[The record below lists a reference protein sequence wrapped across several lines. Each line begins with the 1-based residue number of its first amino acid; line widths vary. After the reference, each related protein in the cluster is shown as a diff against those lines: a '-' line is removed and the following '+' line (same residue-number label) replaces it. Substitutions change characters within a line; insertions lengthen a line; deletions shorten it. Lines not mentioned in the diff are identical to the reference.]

1 MEETAREDYDSPWKE
16 IIERFFERFMAFYF
30 QRAHKLIAWDKDFEF
45 LDKELQKITREAEQG
60 RRTVDKLVRVHLK
73 KGGEMWVL
81 IHIEVQ
87 GQRDREFAKR
97 VFVCNCRIFDRYDL
111 PVASL
116 VILSDPHTGW
126 HPDEFG
132 YSVFGSEMKL
142 RFPVVKLLDFGKNE
156 SQLRRSDN
164 PFAIVT
170 LAHLKAIETRRSPNA
185 RMKAKLELIRL
196 LRERK
201 EMRRDVI
208 DLLRFI
214 DWELILPQN
223 MELELRE
230 TLEKEDKEMGKPYVS
245 SWERMAMKQG
255 HIMGTV
261 ETLRANITEILE
273 IRFGS
278 LPAEIAK
285 ILAGIIDAEIL
296 QELHRQAVKCESL
309 DAFAEHLPATV

>member
-16 IIERFFERFMAFYF
+16 VIERFFERFMAFYF
-30 QRAHKLIAWDKDFEF
+30 QSAHKLIAWDKGFEF

-60 RRTVDKLVRVHLK
+60 RRTVDKLVRVRLK

-87 GQRDREFAKR
+87 GQRDNEFAKR
-97 VFVCNCRIFDRYDL
+97 VFICNCRIFDRYDL

-126 HPDEFG
+126 RPDEFG
-132 YSVFGSEMKL
+132 YSVFGSDMKL
-142 RFPVVKLLDFGKNE
+142 RFPAVKLLDFGENE
-156 SQLRRSDN
+156 GGLRRSDN
-164 PFAIVT
+164 PFAIIT
-170 LAHLKAIETRRSPNA
+170 LAHLKALQTRRSPNA

-208 DLLRFI
+208 DLMRFI

-223 MELELRE
+223 MEQELKETIRRE
-230 TLEKEDKEMGKPYVS
+230 NKEMGKPYIS
-245 SWERMAMKQG
+245 SWERMAIQ
-255 HIMGTV
+255 
-261 ETLRANITEILE
+261 ETLRANIIEILK
-273 IRFGS
+273 IRFGD
-278 LPAEIAK
+278 LPKGIAEI
-285 ILAGIIDAEIL
+285 LDEIIDAEAL
-296 QELHRQAVKCESL
+296 RELHRQAVKCESL
-309 DAFAEHLPATV
+309 DAFAEHLPVAV

>member
-30 QRAHKLIAWDKDFEF
+30 RRAHKLIAWDEGFEF
-45 LDKELQKITREAEQG
+45 PDKELQKITREAEQG
-60 RRTVDKLVRVHLK
+60 RRTVDKLVRVRLK

-87 GQRDREFAKR
+87 GQRDRGFAKR

-126 HPDEFG
+126 RPEEFG
-132 YSVFGSEMKL
+132 YSAFGSEMKL
-142 RFPVVKLLDFGKNE
+142 RFPVVKLLDFGKDE
-156 SQLRRSDN
+156 GRLRRSDN

-170 LAHLKAIETRRSPNA
+170 LAHLKALQTRRSPNE
-185 RMKAKLELIRL
+185 RMKAKLGLIRL

-214 DWELILPQN
+214 DWELPLPQN

-230 TLEKEDKEMGKPYVS
+230 TIEKEDKEMGKKYVT
-245 SWERMAMKQG
+245 SWERIAMKQG
-255 HIMGTV
+255 V
-261 ETLRANITEILE
+261 LKTLRANIIKVAE
-273 IRFGS
+273 IRFGV
-278 LPAEIAK
+278 LPAAIAEVISGISDTG
-285 ILAGIIDAEIL
+285 ILEKLLEHAA
-296 QELHRQAVKCESL
+296 QCESL
-309 DAFAEHLPATV
+309 DAFIEHLPATV

>member
-1 MEETAREDYDSPWKE
+1 MEEIPREDYDSPWKE
-16 IIERFFERFMAFYF
+16 MIERFFERFMAFYF
-30 QRAHKLIAWDKDFEF
+30 PRAHRLIAWDKGFEF

-60 RRTVDKLVRVHLK
+60 RRTVDKLVRVRLK
-73 KGGEMWVL
+73 RGGELWVL

-87 GQRDREFAKR
+87 GQRDRWFAKR
-97 VFVCNCRIFDRYDL
+97 VFICNCRIFDRHDP

-126 HPDEFG
+126 RPSEFG

-142 RFPVVKLLDFGKNE
+142 RFPAIKLLDFRTDE
-156 SQLRRSDN
+156 ARLRRSNN

-170 LAHLKAIETRRSPNA
+170 LAHLKALETRRSPNA

-201 EMRRDVI
+201 EMRRDVM

-214 DWELILPQN
+214 DWELSLPEN
-223 MELELRE
+223 KELEMRE
-230 TLEKEDKEMGKPYVS
+230 ILEKEDNEMGKKYVT

-255 HIMGTV
+255 V
-261 ETLRANITEILE
+261 LKTLRANITEILE
-273 IRFGS
+273 IRFGA
-278 LPAEIAK
+278 LPAEIAE
-285 ILAGIIDAEIL
+285 IIGGISEPEIL
-296 QELHRQAVKCESL
+296 EELLRQAVKCESL
-309 DAFAEHLPATV
+309 DAFAEHLPAAV